1 MKAIGILNYPVEDV
15 FHIFIKNAG
24 RDFSDF
30 NEEDAIGCKIEKN
43 IDTGRPTSVKCTVE
57 ITDYEKNGKYQIT
70 TTTSFSKCVST
81 YTFKGQKDGTTK
93 LQVEETQTSDK
104 FFGYM
109 SLLVQRF
116 LVRRNFKARYNGIIE
131 SLDNELRTHFDNLK
145 RSKAKK

>member
-1 MKAIGILNYPVEDV
+1 MKAIGVLNYPVEDV
-15 FHIFIKNAG
+15 FRIFIKSAG

-30 NEEDAIGCKIEKN
+30 NEENAIGCKIEKN
-43 IDTGRPTSVKCTVE
+43 IDTGRPTPVKCTVE

-70 TTTSFSKCVST
+70 TITSFSKCVST

-93 LQVEETQTSDK
+93 MQVEETQTSEK

-116 LVRRNFKARYNGIIE
+116 MFRRNFKARYNGIIE
-131 SLDNELRTHFDNLK
+131 SLDNELKNYFNNLE